1 MKNMNMKEMTQVGF
15 AAVAV
20 GAILFLTYQ
29 GTLVLGNFA
38 LAAVVGIVVFATLQF
53 VQKKQEAVEFDETD
67 DVVEEMVVEDLD
79 EERFADS
86 PQ

>member
-15 AAVAV
+15 AAVAAGV
-20 GAILFLTYQ
+20 ILFLTYQ

-38 LAAVVGIVVFATLQF
+38 LAVIVGIVVFAALQF